1 MGFDLPLFP
10 EQASTMASRVD
21 LLYFYLLSVSAFFT
35 LAIWAVVFFF
45 AVRYRRSK
53 HPLAVPIEGSIRL
66 EVAWTVIPLLI
77 SLTMF
82 GWGASIF
89 FAMNRSPRGA
99 LEIYAVGKQWMWK
112 FEHVGGQREIN
123 ELHVPL
129 GRDVRLNMI
138 SQDAIHSFYVPA
150 FRVKQDVLPGRYTTI
165 WFHPTRAGRYHL
177 FCAEYCGTKHSGMIG
192 WVEVMEPAQY
202 QAWLSGGA
210 AGASLAASGEKLFRD
225 LACSTCHSAESGA
238 RGPDLGGLFGRPVE
252 LEGARAVVADENYL
266 RESIVDP
273 RAKKV
278 KGYQPIMP
286 TFQGQISEEGLL
298 QLVAYIKSL
307 SKAPPAKPPA
317 PAAAAT
323 GTRVQEP

>member
-10 EQASTMASRVD
+10 EQASTMAGRVD

-35 LAIWAVVFFF
+35 LAIWAVVLFY

-53 HPLAVPIEGSIRL
+53 HPVPEPIEGSTRL
-66 EVAWTVIPLLI
+66 EVAWTVIPLII
-77 SLTMF
+77 SLSMF
-82 GWGASIF
+82 VWGASLF
-89 FAMNRSPRGA
+89 FSMNRPPRGA

-123 ELHVPL
+123 ELHVPV

-138 SQDAIHSFYVPA
+138 SQDVIHSFYVPA

-165 WFHPTRAGRYHL
+165 WFHATKVGRYHL

-202 QAWLSGGA
+202 QSWLSGGA
-210 AGASLAASGEKLFRD
+210 AGGSLAASGEKLFRD
-225 LACSTCHSAESGA
+225 LSCNTCHSAESGA
-238 RGPDLGGLFGRPVE
+238 RGPDLAGLFGRPVE
-252 LEGARAVVADENYL
+252 LEGKSAVVADETYL

-273 RAKKV
+273 RTKLV
-278 KGYQPIMP
+278 KGFQPIMP

-298 QLVAYIKSL
+298 QLVAYLKSL
-307 SKAPPAKPPA
+307 PKVQPATPGA

-323 GTRVQEP
+323 GARTEQP

>member
-1 MGFDLPLFP
+1 
-10 EQASTMASRVD
+10 MASRVD

-35 LAIWAVVFFF
+35 VAIWAVVLLY

-53 HPLAVPIEGSIRL
+53 HPVAVQIEGSTKL
-66 EVAWTVIPLLI
+66 EMAWSVIPLLI
-77 SLTMF
+77 ALTMF

-89 FAMNRSPRGA
+89 FSMNRPPRGA

-112 FEHVGGQREIN
+112 FEHTGGQREIN
-123 ELHVPL
+123 ELHVPV

-138 SQDAIHSFYVPA
+138 SQDVIHSFYVPA
-150 FRVKQDVLPGRYTTI
+150 FRVKQDVLPGRYTTL
-165 WFHPTRAGRYHL
+165 WFHATKPGRYHL

-192 WVEVMEPAQY
+192 WVEVLEPAQY
-202 QAWLSGGA
+202 QTWLSGTTG
-210 AGASLAASGEKLFRD
+210 GTLAASGEKLFRE
-225 LACSTCHSAESGA
+225 LACNTCHSPESGA
-238 RGPDLGGLFGRPVE
+238 RGPDLAGLFGRPVE
-252 LEGARAVVADENYL
+252 FEARQPAVADENYL

-273 RAKKV
+273 RAKLV

-307 SKAPPAKPPA
+307 PKAQPAQPQA
-317 PAAAAT
+317 PAATAT
-323 GTRVQEP
+323 GAGVKQP

>member
-10 EQASTMASRVD
+10 EQASTIASQVD

-35 LAIWAVVFFF
+35 LGIWVVVVFY

-53 HPLAVPIEGSIRL
+53 HPVAVQIEGSMKL
-66 EVAWTVIPLLI
+66 EIAWTVIPLLI

-89 FAMNRSPRGA
+89 FAMNRPPRGA

-123 ELHVPL
+123 ELHVPV
-129 GRDVRLNMI
+129 GRDVKLNMI
-138 SQDAIHSFYVPA
+138 SQDVIHSFYVPA

-165 WFHPTRAGRYHL
+165 WFHATKPGRYHL

-192 WVEVMEPAQY
+192 WVQVMEPAQY
-202 QAWLSGGA
+202 QSWLSGGA
-210 AGASLAASGEKLFRD
+210 SGGSLAASGEKLFKD
-225 LACSTCHSAESGA
+225 MACNTCHSSESGA
-238 RGPDLGGLFGRPVE
+238 RGPDLAGLFGKAVE
-252 LEGARAVVADENYL
+252 LEARASVVADENYL

-273 RAKKV
+273 RSKLV

-298 QLVAYIKSL
+298 QLVAYIKTLPKVQPAQPS
-307 SKAPPAKPPA
+307 APP
-317 PAAAAT
+317 AAAT
-323 GTRVQEP
+323 GTQKP